1 MIHIFILIRQIARDI
16 RYFRMKNSIII
27 ERENMLKKK
36 NFILVSNVIIKKNT
50 TAVSAY
56 LLTKK
61 ISSKRKP
68 KSMKKNAKRT
78 WRRKWKNSEM
88 KWIKEKIKKLMMRM
102 RGSSG
107 DTCKIRLILIKKIGR
122 IVLKTRI
129 RCCLMRN
136 GAKIQKRNHS
146 NSYYRRAW
154 SHSGIKKSKELK
166 WEV

>member
-78 WRRKWKNSEM
+78 WRRK
-88 KWIKEKIKKLMMRM
+88 
-102 RGSSG
+102 
-107 DTCKIRLILIKKIGR
+107 
-122 IVLKTRI
+122 
-129 RCCLMRN
+129 
-136 GAKIQKRNHS
+136 
-146 NSYYRRAW
+146 
-154 SHSGIKKSKELK
+154 
-166 WEV
+166 